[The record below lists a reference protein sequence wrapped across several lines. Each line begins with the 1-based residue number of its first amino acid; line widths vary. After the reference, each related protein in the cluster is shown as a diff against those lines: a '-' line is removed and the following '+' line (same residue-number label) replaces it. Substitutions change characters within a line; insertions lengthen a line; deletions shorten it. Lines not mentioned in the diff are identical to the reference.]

1 MKRFPWDFLLALLAG
16 FGLGLAY
23 AWMISPLRLTDS
35 EPSTLRADFKDQ
47 FRSIIAASYAA
58 TGNLPRAQARL
69 ALLGDSDPIEAL
81 NAQAQRTISS
91 GDFTAADQ
99 LAALASDLENGQNQP
114 SQVFIASTLE
124 ASRSPT
130 VEATVTPFPSP
141 EDAPPEL
148 TGTPE
153 IFETQIVE
161 TQPVLNTP
169 TPRPT
174 RTPPPTQ
181 GAPFRLIGQDTV
193 CDPNLPERLLQ
204 VIVFN
209 SSRRQLPGI
218 RVVITWDTGG
228 GEFFTGL
235 KPELGN
241 GYADFVMF
249 PDTSHA
255 VQLALGS
262 DIATDLIPPACRAPN
277 GETYLGGYK
286 LTFQQP

>member
-16 FGLGLAY
+16 LGLGLAY
-23 AWMISPLRLTDS
+23 AWTISPLRLTDS
-35 EPSTLRADFKDQ
+35 EPSVLRADFKDQ
-47 FRSIIAASYAA
+47 FRSVIAASYAA

-69 ALLGDSDPIEAL
+69 SLLGDPDPIEAL

-91 GDFTAADQ
+91 GDFAGADQ
-99 LAALASDLENGQNQP
+99 LAALASGLENGTNQP
-114 SQVFIASTLE
+114 PQVFITSTLE
-124 ASRSPT
+124 ASKPLN
-130 VEATVTPFPSP
+130 VEATVTLLPSP
-141 EDAPPEL
+141 EVAPPEL

-218 RVVITWDTGG
+218 RIVITWDTGG
-228 GEFFTGL
+228 EEFFTGL

-262 DIATDLIPPACRAPN
+262 DIATDLVPPACRAPN

>member
-1 MKRFPWDFLLALLAG
+1 MKRFPWSFLLALLAG
-16 FGLGLAY
+16 LGLGLAY

-35 EPSTLRADFKDQ
+35 EPSVLRVDFKDQ
-47 FRSIIAASYAA
+47 FRSVIAASYAA
-58 TGNLPRAQARL
+58 TGNLPRAEARL
-69 ALLGDSDPIEAL
+69 SLLGDPDPIEAL

-91 GDFTAADQ
+91 GDFEGADQ
-99 LAALASDLENGQNQP
+99 LAALAADLEHGTNQP
-114 SQVFIASTLE
+114 PQVFITSTFEDAKPLN
-124 ASRSPT
+124 
-130 VEATVTPFPSP
+130 VEVTVTPFPSP
-141 EDAPPEL
+141 EGIPLQL
-148 TGTPE
+148 TGMPE

-161 TQPVLNTP
+161 TQPVPNTP

-181 GAPFRLIGQDTV
+181 GAPFRLIAQDTV

-218 RVVITWDTGG
+218 RIVITWDSGG
-228 GEFFTGL
+228 EEFFTGL

-255 VQLALGS
+255 VQIALGS
-262 DIATDLIPPACRAPN
+262 DIATDLVPPACRAPN